1 MKLPLRFTAFIIS
14 FILSILFMSITLIIA
29 TLFIGVCILFSPII
43 LIYALYF
50 ITATTYDEMIRY
62 IDKYSF
68 HKYEIVNDKN

>member
-1 MKLPLRFTAFIIS
+1 M
-14 FILSILFMSITLIIA
+14 LIIA

-68 HKYEIVNDKN
+68 HKYERVNDKN